1 MPISSSTVAVIGAG
15 NVGATAA
22 FLIARGGINVRL
34 MDIVDGLAEGKAL
47 DMCQALALEG
57 SEATV
62 SGSTGFA
69 AIKGVDLVVVT
80 AGLARRP
87 GMSRSDLL
95 QKNAT
100 IVSGLAA
107 EIRAAAPAA
116 KVIVVTNPLDVMT
129 KVMLRDTGFPGE
141 RVIGMG
147 GVLDSGR
154 MRHFLAQAAGVSAPQ
169 VECVVIGAH
178 GDQMLPL
185 TRLATVSGKLAAELL
200 GSEALAA
207 VAARTRGGGAEI
219 VSLLK
224 TGSAYFA
231 PGAAINLMVRA
242 IIFDEQRLVPCCVS
256 LNGRYGLSDICLGA
270 PARLGA
276 GGVEEIVELPLS
288 PEESGLLLES
298 AEAVR
303 RDLEAL

>member
-1 MPISSSTVAVIGAG
+1 M
-15 NVGATAA
+15 GATAA
-22 FLIARGGINVRL
+22 FLIARGGISVRL
-34 MDIVDGLAEGKAL
+34 MDIVEGLAEGKAL

-57 SEATV
+57 SAATV
-62 SGSTGFA
+62 SGSTGFV
-69 AIKGVDLVVVT
+69 AISGADVVVVT

-95 QKNAT
+95 QKNAA
-100 IVSGLAA
+100 IVSAIAG
-107 EIRAAAPAA
+107 EIRVKAPDA
-116 KVIVVTNPLDVMT
+116 KVIVVTNPLDVT
-129 KVMLRDTGFPGE
+129 TYVMLRETGFPGE

-154 MRHFLAQAAGVSAPQ
+154 MRYFLAQAAGVSAPQ
-169 VECVVIGAH
+169 VECMVIGAH

-185 TRLATVSGKLAAELL
+185 TRVATVQGKLAGELL
-200 GSEALAA
+200 GPDALES

-242 IIFDEQRLVPCCVS
+242 IILDEQLLAPCCVS
-256 LNGRYGLSDICLGA
+256 FNGQYGLSDICLGA

-276 GGVEEIVELPLS
+276 SGVSEIVELPLS
-288 PEESGLLLES
+288 SAESALLLES
-298 AEAVR
+298 AAAVR
-303 RDLEAL
+303 RDLEALG

>member
-1 MPISSSTVAVIGAG
+1 M
-15 NVGATAA
+15 GATAA

-34 MDIVDGLAEGKAL
+34 MDIVEGLAEGKAL

-57 SEATV
+57 SAATV

-69 AIKGVDLVVVT
+69 AISGADVVAVT

-95 QKNAT
+95 QKNAA
-100 IVSGLAA
+100 IVNGIAG
-107 EIRAAAPAA
+107 EIREKAPAA
-116 KVIVVTNPLDVMT
+116 KVIVVTNPLDVT
-129 KVMLRDTGFPGE
+129 TYVMLRQTGFAGDK
-141 RVIGMG
+141 VMGMG

-154 MRHFLAQAAGVSAPQ
+154 MRHFLAEEAGVSAPE
-169 VECVVIGAH
+169 VECMVIGAH

-185 TRLATVSGKLAAELL
+185 TRLATVKGQPAGEFL
-200 GSEALAA
+200 GPEALES

-242 IIFDEQRLVPCCVS
+242 MIFDEQRLVPCCVS
-256 LNGRYGLSDICLGA
+256 LNGQYGLSDICLGA

-276 GGVEEIVELPLS
+276 SGVSEVVELSLLA
-288 PEESGLLLES
+288 EESELLAES
-298 AEAVR
+298 AAAVR
-303 RDLEAL
+303 RDLETLG